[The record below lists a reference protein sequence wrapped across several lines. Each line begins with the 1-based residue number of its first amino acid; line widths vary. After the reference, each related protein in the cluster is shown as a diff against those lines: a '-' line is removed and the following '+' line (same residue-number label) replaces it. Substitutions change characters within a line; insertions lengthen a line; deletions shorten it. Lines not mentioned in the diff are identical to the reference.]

1 MQAFGIR
8 EGELKPLKN
17 NSWDQE
23 TPGLLLICNNMELLQ
38 LQGSFG
44 FDDGTIEECMTID
57 DYARF
62 ESFETYDFI
71 TVNYF
76 FYEGEKLI
84 FEEIDLYIGTDY
96 LVLILNNEQL
106 RSELLARLQKRTQ
119 GPRRATHNYLYYL
132 VFDFILDQMFQTL
145 ENLEDQ
151 LEDLEMDILVYA
163 AKEKFNR
170 IIELKA
176 QVNLLKKYVRP
187 LIYLGDAFH
196 MNENKFIRRGN
207 EKYFSGIG
215 TRFKKLYDFV
225 ASLGELVSQIQNS
238 YDSAVSMRESETSER
253 LTLLAGMVAP
263 LTVITGIYGMNF
275 AFMPE
280 LHWKWSY
287 PVVLS
292 AMVVIEI
299 IFYIRLR
306 KRKGRS

>member
-1 MQAFGIR
+1 M
-8 EGELKPLKN
+8 KPLKN

-176 QVNLLKKYVRP
+176 QVNLLKNMFG
-187 LIYLGDAFH
+187 L
-196 MNENKFIRRGN
+196 
-207 EKYFSGIG
+207 
-215 TRFKKLYDFV
+215 
-225 ASLGELVSQIQNS
+225 
-238 YDSAVSMRESETSER
+238 
-253 LTLLAGMVAP
+253 
-263 LTVITGIYGMNF
+263 
-275 AFMPE
+275 
-280 LHWKWSY
+280 
-287 PVVLS
+287 
-292 AMVVIEI
+292 
-299 IFYIRLR
+299 
-306 KRKGRS
+306 

>member
-106 RSELLARLQKRTQ
+106 RSELLARLQK
-119 GPRRATHNYLYYL
+119 GRRARPQSYA
-132 VFDFILDQMFQTL
+132 
-145 ENLEDQ
+145 Q
-151 LEDLEMDILVYA
+151 LS
-163 AKEKFNR
+163 
-170 IIELKA
+170 
-176 QVNLLKKYVRP
+176 LLSCFRF
-187 LIYLGDAFH
+187 YLGSNVSNAG
-196 MNENKFIRRGN
+196 KSRG
-207 EKYFSGIG
+207 S
-215 TRFKKLYDFV
+215 T
-225 ASLGELVSQIQNS
+225 
-238 YDSAVSMRESETSER
+238 
-253 LTLLAGMVAP
+253 
-263 LTVITGIYGMNF
+263 
-275 AFMPE
+275 
-280 LHWKWSY
+280 
-287 PVVLS
+287 
-292 AMVVIEI
+292 
-299 IFYIRLR
+299 
-306 KRKGRS
+306 GRSRNGYPRLCGERKV

>member
-106 RSELLARLQKRTQ
+106 RSELLARLQK
-119 GPRRATHNYLYYL
+119 GRRARAELRTIISI
-132 VFDFILDQMFQTL
+132 ILFS
-145 ENLEDQ
+145 
-151 LEDLEMDILVYA
+151 ILSWI
-163 AKEKFNR
+163 KCFKRWKISR
-170 IIELKA
+170 INWKISKW
-176 QVNLLKKYVRP
+176 
-187 LIYLGDAFH
+187 I
-196 MNENKFIRRGN
+196 
-207 EKYFSGIG
+207 S
-215 TRFKKLYDFV
+215 
-225 ASLGELVSQIQNS
+225 S
-238 YDSAVSMRESETSER
+238 SMRRKKSLIGS
-253 LTLLAGMVAP
+253 
-263 LTVITGIYGMNF
+263 
-275 AFMPE
+275 
-280 LHWKWSY
+280 
-287 PVVLS
+287 LS
-292 AMVVIEI
+292 
-299 IFYIRLR
+299 
-306 KRKGRS
+306 

>member
-1 MQAFGIR
+1 MDLLLHYILCVRPYGTWVTYAKIDFVCLIGANGASYKKWYTKGAGNPLLLTLFGQG
-8 EGELKPLKN
+8 GEHIAGFRHSRGRIEALEN

-176 QVNLLKKYVRP
+176 QVNLLKNMFG
-187 LIYLGDAFH
+187 L
-196 MNENKFIRRGN
+196 
-207 EKYFSGIG
+207 
-215 TRFKKLYDFV
+215 
-225 ASLGELVSQIQNS
+225 
-238 YDSAVSMRESETSER
+238 
-253 LTLLAGMVAP
+253 
-263 LTVITGIYGMNF
+263 
-275 AFMPE
+275 
-280 LHWKWSY
+280 
-287 PVVLS
+287 
-292 AMVVIEI
+292 
-299 IFYIRLR
+299 
-306 KRKGRS
+306 